1 MKSGFR
7 TGILPD
13 IQIDRLHGQS
23 LYNSRTVSY
32 GSEGEIL
39 WLIVSLLSGFV
50 KKKLTGWT

>member
-1 MKSGFR
+1 MLNVFFGNM
-7 TGILPD
+7 PE
-13 IQIDRLHGQS
+13 S